1 MRPLAFSFGIRG
13 KKKTGSDWNKS
24 NSLTKALGLLMLT
37 GWGFQTPP
45 RELPGSRIFFK
56 FLEILRRP
64 RGIAASNRKPAQAWL
79 GRGPGH
85 ERVKAPPRWPPC
97 FALQRGSRGRL
108 PFASGEAVK
117 ALPLALCPRRLD
129 GISSPAR
136 PALRD
141 LRTFQAPGEP
151 NSQPSRQQ
159 TGPWR
164 SEAGRPP
171 RRYRAADAR
180 RRGSFGL

>member
-1 MRPLAFSFGIRG
+1 M
-13 KKKTGSDWNKS
+13 
-24 NSLTKALGLLMLT
+24 
-37 GWGFQTPP
+37 GFPNAP
-45 RELPGSRIFFK
+45 EGVARIQDFLIK

-97 FALQRGSRGRL
+97 FALRRGSRGRL

-164 SEAGRPP
+164 REAGRPP
-171 RRYRAADAR
+171 RTYRAADAR
-180 RRGSFGL
+180 RRGPLRPLRTSGARGPRPQPGPRSLSIFLSPG